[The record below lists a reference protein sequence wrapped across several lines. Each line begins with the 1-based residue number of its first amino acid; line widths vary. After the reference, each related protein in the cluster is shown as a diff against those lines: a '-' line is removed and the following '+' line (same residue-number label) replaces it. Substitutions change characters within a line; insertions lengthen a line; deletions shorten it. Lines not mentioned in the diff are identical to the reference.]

1 MVKSLTDNCPK
12 KLEFGGLKIKKKF
25 IDYILDGKKTW
36 EIRNRFGDRARKYL
50 NIPILLLPI
59 CDKKTTDCNTTIVL
73 GVVKIVGYL
82 RVTLEEAL
90 ELVKTEEEREFIM
103 NRYGKKKYLY
113 ALRLENPVRFQ
124 KPLKLPDPIKY
135 ARTYVCNFSPQ
146 NKEVIK
152 RKLHEIRYL

>member
-36 EIRNRFGDRARKYL
+36 EIRNRFSDRARRYL

-59 CDKKTTDCNTTIVL
+59 CDKKTKYCNTTIVL

-90 ELVKTEEEREFIM
+90 KLVKTEEEKEFIM
-103 NRYGKKKYLY
+103 NRYGEEKYL
-113 ALRLENPVRFQ
+113 
-124 KPLKLPDPIKY
+124 
-135 ARTYVCNFSPQ
+135 
-146 NKEVIK
+146 
-152 RKLHEIRYL
+152 